1 IYSRKGY
8 IPGIL
13 GLGVVLIHFCRPRAL
28 WVLWIHLVAWVV
40 PVRCWYS
47 LLENDT
53 IFSLARCALVTL
65 TPSCSWMDG

>member
-1 IYSRKGY
+1 MYRKKEGT
-8 IPGIL
+8 PGIL
-13 GLGVVLIHFCRPRAL
+13 GLGVVLIHSCRSRAL

-40 PVRCWYS
+40 PHRCWYS

-65 TPSCSWMDG
+65 TPSCSWMVG